1 MKTIQLDYNDLFIAS
16 LFTIVGD
23 SVVIRSSG
31 GDVLYTLPTGLG
43 ITTEESDGSTLT
55 FTSGNY
61 YFVISGFPSTV
72 QRDADNAVLVA
83 ACNTGGGGG
92 GGGGGGTPLSYTTS
106 TLTATTTPQTLL
118 AANPNRKY
126 YSVQATA
133 GGVVMIGEGTTPSAT
148 IANKRLLANGFY
160 ETANVVPTNQIEVR
174 TVTGT
179 NILTITEAQ

>member
-16 LFTIVGD
+16 LFTVVGD
-23 SVVIRSSG
+23 SVVIKASN

-61 YFVISGFPSTV
+61 YFVIAGFPSQA
-72 QRDADNAVLVA
+72 QRDLDNDVLIA
-83 ACNTGGGGG
+83 ACNTGGGGQG
-92 GGGGGGTPLSYTTS
+92 GGGGAPLSYTTS
-106 TLTATTTPQTLL
+106 TVTATTTSQILL
-118 AANPNRKY
+118 AANPDRKY
-126 YSVQATA
+126 YSVQAMT
-133 GGVVMIGEGTTPSAT
+133 GGEVHIGEGFTPTAT
-148 IANKRLLANGFY
+148 LASKKLLAKGFY